1 MKNKTVK
8 ALATLLAITT
18 VSMMGTAGVMASDN
32 TAEDTATRGSSRYRR
47 SSRRCSRGI

>member
-8 ALATLLAITT
+8 ALATLLAVTT

-32 TAEDTATRGSSRYRR
+32 TAEDTATEAAAHTEEKA
-47 SSRRCSRGI
+47 

>member
-18 VSMMGTAGVMASDN
+18 VSMMGTD
-32 TAEDTATRGSSRYRR
+32 R
-47 SSRRCSRGI
+47 SYGF

>member
-32 TAEDTATRGSSRYRR
+32 TAEDTATEAAADDAEAADDAA
-47 SSRRCSRGI
+47 

>member
-8 ALATLLAITT
+8 ALATLLAVTT

-32 TAEDTATRGSSRYRR
+32 TAEDTATEAAADTEELKLQKS
-47 SSRRCSRGI
+47 